1 MMLLLEEM
9 RRKQTLDKAFE
20 TMEKQGVKTDDLLR
34 KFEKLG
40 LNPIPLRVGYAAK
53 KMPSLLH
60 ILRAV
65 EEESVTIELEYWK
78 WK

>member
-1 MMLLLEEM
+1 
-9 RRKQTLDKAFE
+9 
-20 TMEKQGVKTDDLLR
+20 MEKQGVKTDDLLR
-34 KFEKLG
+34 KFKKLG

-53 KMPSLLH
+53 EMPSLLH

-65 EEESVTIELEYWK
+65 EDEPVVVVLEYWK

>member
-1 MMLLLEEM
+1 MMMMFEEM
-9 RRKQTLDKAFE
+9 RRMQTLDKAFE

-34 KFEKLG
+34 KFKKLG

-65 EEESVTIELEYWK
+65 EEEPVVVVLEYWK

>member
-1 MMLLLEEM
+1 
-9 RRKQTLDKAFE
+9 
-20 TMEKQGVKTDDLLR
+20 MEKQGVKTDDLLR

-40 LNPIPLRVGYAAK
+40 FNPIPLRVGYAAK

-65 EEESVTIELEYWK
+65 EEEPVTIELEY
-78 WK
+78 